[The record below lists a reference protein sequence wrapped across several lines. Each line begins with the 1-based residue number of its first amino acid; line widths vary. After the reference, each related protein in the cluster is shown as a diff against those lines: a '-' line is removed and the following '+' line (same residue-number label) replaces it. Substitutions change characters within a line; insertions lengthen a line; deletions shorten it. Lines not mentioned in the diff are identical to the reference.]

1 MNYEIAGE
9 VRFFL
14 TAVLLGAAAAMMYDF
29 LRVWRRFHRQTLFT
43 VSVQDFIFWFVLG
56 VFGFQLIYYYN
67 AGTIRFFALGGIFLG
82 ACIYIWTLG
91 RFFVKYCLKIL
102 LFLTFP
108 LRKGLN
114 FLQRKSKLIKKKF
127 LKREKYGRKDILAS
141 ERQK

>member
-14 TAVLLGAAAAMMYDF
+14 AAVLLGIAAAMVYDL

-43 VSVQDFIFWFVLG
+43 ISVQDFIFWFVLG
-56 VFGFQLIYYYN
+56 IFGFQLIYYYN
-67 AGTIRFFALGGIFLG
+67 AGTLRFFAFGGIFLG
-82 ACIYIWTLG
+82 ACIYVCTLG
-91 RFFVKYCLKIL
+91 RFFVKYCLKLL

-114 FLQRKSKLIKKKF
+114 FLQEKSKLIRKKF
-127 LKREKYGRKDILAS
+127 RKREKHGRKDILAS
-141 ERQK
+141 EKQK